1 MNEYPTPGTFGHDIP
16 EDVPERADNAVEYES
31 YLRDGDG
38 GVWGSTALA
47 AWLMI
52 VGGLASFF
60 IGLAVGINKAYFT
73 TLPGYASASS
83 SRYHWSISGW
93 GWANLV
99 VGIVVVAVGACVLLG
114 QAWARVTGIAL
125 AVISAIGT
133 FLFLP
138 YYPLSSIIVIALDV
152 FIIWALATARRRQP
166 A

>member
-1 MNEYPTPGTFGHDIP
+1 MNEYPTPGTFGHDIQ

-31 YLRDGDG
+31 YAREGDG
-38 GVWGSTALA
+38 VGGSTALA

-52 VGGLASFF
+52 VGGLTSFF

-83 SRYHWSISGW
+83 SPYHWNISAW

-99 VGIVVVAVGACVLLG
+99 VGIVVVAAGACVLLG
-114 QAWARVTGIAL
+114 QAWARVTGIVL
-125 AVISAIGT
+125 AVISAVGT

-138 YYPLSSIIVIALDV
+138 YYPLWSIIVIALDV
-152 FIIWALATARRRQP
+152 FIIGALATARRHQP